1 MFENKDDDKEI
12 NKQEFNTE
20 VEKNEKDKSFDETT
34 DVKTDGGDSNNTPVV
49 EDKIDDKVEDKQ
61 DYIVDVNT
69 VEKSTDEQEKISSQN
84 DITEDTQEQSSEVP
98 NADEQ
103 TQDDKEVKVE
113 ETKED
118 EHTSVDDI
126 EQLKKEVAE
135 FKQKQ
140 FEMEQLKALEVQR
153 QKDAYEFNNVCIALG
168 KALEKTYNDLGIDT
182 SKSLDELRKSDPDKA
197 AKAEQAYQQAM
208 AIQQDVLNK
217 QAIKTQKAIEQI
229 VFNKAGRMIDSFDL
243 TKEQTQKAAEAFIE
257 IINATG
263 LQDLDDDIMAK
274 VEYAVGRAKLRT
286 PKIDKPTVKAEPVA
300 PKAETVTENVTKMV
314 EPENVETIEKDDKQI
329 ENSAPKVD
337 ITAFTEGVAPGV
349 QNFNDS
355 VNVGNV
361 LNKLKDVPHR
371 DRVNF
376 YKTHYSLIQQAMKEE
391 QVKRASERKV

>member
-12 NKQEFNTE
+12 NSQEFTTE
-20 VEKNEKDKSFDETT
+20 IEKDEKDKFFDKTT
-34 DVKTDGGDSNNTPVV
+34 DVKTDGGDSDNAPVV
-49 EDKIDDKVEDKQ
+49 EDNVDNKVGDKQ
-61 DYIVDVNT
+61 DDIVDDNT
-69 VEKSTDEQEKISSQN
+69 TEKSADEQEKISSQD
-84 DITEDTQEQSSEVP
+84 DITKDTQEQSPEVSGT
-98 NADEQ
+98 DKQ
-103 TQDDKEVKVE
+103 TQYEKEAKV
-113 ETKED
+113 ETKE
-118 EHTSVDDI
+118 EHAPVDDI

-153 QKDAYEFNNVCIALG
+153 QKDAYDFNNVCIALG

-229 VFNKAGRMIDSFDL
+229 VFNKAGRMIDSFGL

-274 VEYAVGRAKLRT
+274 VEYAVGRTKLRT
-286 PKIDKPTVKAEPVA
+286 PNVDKPTIKTEPVVT
-300 PKAETVTENVTKMV
+300 KDETATENTTKTV
-314 EPENVETIEKDDKQI
+314 EPEKAEVIEKDDKQI
-329 ENSAPKVD
+329 ENSTPKVD

-361 LNKLKDVPHR
+361 LSKLKDVPHR

-391 QVKRASERKV
+391 QIKRANERKV

>member
-1 MFENKDDDKEI
+1 MFKNKDDDKEI
-12 NKQEFNTE
+12 NNQEFNTE
-20 VEKNEKDKSFDETT
+20 IEKNEKDKSFDEAT
-34 DVKTDGGDSNNTPVV
+34 DVKTDGGDSDNTPVV
-49 EDKIDDKVEDKQ
+49 EDKVNDKVGDKQ
-61 DYIVDVNT
+61 DDIVDANT
-69 VEKSTDEQEKISSQN
+69 VEKSTDEQETVSSQ
-84 DITEDTQEQSSEVP
+84 DDTTKDTQEQSSEVSDT
-98 NADEQ
+98 DEQ
-103 TQDDKEVKVE
+103 AQGEKEVTV
-113 ETKED
+113 ETKE
-118 EHTSVDDI
+118 EHTSVEDI

-153 QKDAYEFNNVCIALG
+153 QKDAYDFNNVCIALG

-229 VFNKAGRMIDSFDL
+229 VFNKAGRMIDSFGL

-286 PKIDKPTVKAEPVA
+286 PKVDKPTIKTEPIT
-300 PKAETVTENVTKMV
+300 PKVETVTDNTTKTI
-314 EPENVETIEKDDKQI
+314 EPDKTETIEKDDKQI
-329 ENSAPKVD
+329 ENSTPKVD

-361 LNKLKDVPHR
+361 LSKLKDVPHR

-391 QVKRASERKV
+391 QVKRANERKV

>member
-1 MFENKDDDKEI
+1 MFENKDDDKEF
-12 NKQEFNTE
+12 NNQEFTTE
-20 VEKNEKDKSFDETT
+20 IEKDEKDKLFDKTT
-34 DVKTDGGDSNNTPVV
+34 DVKTDGGDSNVSSVV
-49 EDKIDDKVEDKQ
+49 ED
-61 DYIVDVNT
+61 IVDDIVGDNQNDITDANT
-69 VEKSTDEQEKISSQN
+69 VEKSTDEQEKISSQS
-84 DITEDTQEQSSEVP
+84 DIAEDTQEQSSEVS
-98 NADEQ
+98 DIDGQ
-103 TQDDKEVKVE
+103 TQNEKEVKVE
-113 ETKED
+113 TKE
-118 EHTSVDDI
+118 ERAPVDDI

-140 FEMEQLKALEVQR
+140 FEMEQLKALEIQR
-153 QKDAYEFNNVCIALG
+153 QKDAYDFNNVCIALG

-217 QAIKTQKAIEQI
+217 QAVKTQKAIEQI
-229 VFNKAGRMIDSFDL
+229 VFNKAGRMIDSFGL

-274 VEYAVGRAKLRT
+274 VEYAVGRTKLRT
-286 PKIDKPTVKAEPVA
+286 PNVDKPAFKTESVVIKD
-300 PKAETVTENVTKMV
+300 ETVTENTTKKV
-314 EPENVETIEKDDKQI
+314 EPEKTETVEKDDKKI
-329 ENSAPKVD
+329 ENSAPKVS

-361 LNKLKDVPHR
+361 LSKLKDVPHKE
-371 DRVNF
+371 RVNF
-376 YKTHYSLIQQAMKEE
+376 YKTHYSLIQRAMKEE
-391 QVKRASERKV
+391 QIKRANERKV

>member
-20 VEKNEKDKSFDETT
+20 VEKNEKDKSFDEAT
-34 DVKTDGGDSNNTPVV
+34 DVKTDGGDSDNTPVV
-49 EDKIDDKVEDKQ
+49 EDKVNDKVGDKQ
-61 DYIVDVNT
+61 DDIVDSNT
-69 VEKSTDEQEKISSQN
+69 VEKSTDEQETVSSQDN
-84 DITEDTQEQSSEVP
+84 TTKDTQEQSSEVSDT
-98 NADEQ
+98 DEQ
-103 TQDDKEVKVE
+103 AQAEKEVTA
-113 ETKED
+113 ETKE
-118 EHTSVDDI
+118 EHTSVEDI

-153 QKDAYEFNNVCIALG
+153 QKDAYDFNNVCIALG

-229 VFNKAGRMIDSFDL
+229 VFNKAGRMIDSFGL

-274 VEYAVGRAKLRT
+274 VEYAVGRTKLRT
-286 PKIDKPTVKAEPVA
+286 PNTDKPTIKTEPVVT
-300 PKAETVTENVTKMV
+300 KDKTVTETTTKTV
-314 EPENVETIEKDDKQI
+314 EPEKAEVVEKDDKQI
-329 ENSAPKVD
+329 ENSTPKVD

-361 LNKLKDVPHR
+361 LSKLKDVPHKE
-371 DRVNF
+371 RVNF

-391 QVKRASERKV
+391 QIKRANERKV

>member
-1 MFENKDDDKEI
+1 MFENKNDDKEI
-12 NKQEFNTE
+12 NNQEFTTE
-20 VEKNEKDKSFDETT
+20 IEKDEKDKFFDKTT
-34 DVKTDGGDSNNTPVV
+34 DVKTGGGDSDDTPVV
-49 EDKIDDKVEDKQ
+49 EDKVDDKVGDKQ
-61 DYIVDVNT
+61 DEVVDANT
-69 VEKSTDEQEKISSQN
+69 VEKSTDEQEKILPRN
-84 DITEDTQEQSSEVP
+84 DITEGAQEQSSEVP
-98 NADEQ
+98 DADKQ

-113 ETKED
+113 TEE
-118 EHTSVDDI
+118 EHTPVDDI

-140 FEMEQLKALEVQR
+140 FEMEQLKTLEVQR

-229 VFNKAGRMIDSFDL
+229 VFSKAGRLIDSFEL
-243 TKEQTQKAAEAFIE
+243 TKEQTNKAAEAFID
-257 IINATG
+257 ILNATG
-263 LQDLDDDIMAK
+263 LADLDDDLMTK
-274 VEYAVGRAKLRT
+274 VEYAVGRVKLRT
-286 PKIDKPTVKAEPVA
+286 PKADKPDTKTEPVMTKTEA
-300 PKAETVTENVTKMV
+300 VTENATKTI
-314 EPENVETIEKDDKQI
+314 EPEKIEAIKKDDKQT
-329 ENSAPKVD
+329 ENSVPKVD
-337 ITAFTEGVAPGV
+337 IAAFTEDVAPGV

-361 LNKLKDVPHR
+361 LSKLKDVPHR

-391 QVKRASERKV
+391 QIKRANERKV

>member
-12 NKQEFNTE
+12 NNQEFNTE
-20 VEKNEKDKSFDETT
+20 IEKDEKDKLFDKTT
-34 DVKTDGGDSNNTPVV
+34 DVRTDGGDSDDTPVV
-49 EDKIDDKVEDKQ
+49 EDKVDDNDEDKQ
-61 DYIVDVNT
+61 DDIVDANT
-69 VEKSTDEQEKISSQN
+69 VEKSTDEQEMVSSQDN
-84 DITEDTQEQSSEVP
+84 TTKDTQEQSSEVSDT
-98 NADEQ
+98 DEQ
-103 TQDDKEVKVE
+103 EQGEKEVTA
-113 ETKED
+113 ETKE
-118 EHTSVDDI
+118 EHTSVEDI

-182 SKSLDELRKSDPDKA
+182 SKSLDELRKSDPGKA

-217 QAIKTQKAIEQI
+217 QALKTQKAIEQI

-263 LQDLDDDIMAK
+263 LQDLDDDIIAK

-286 PKIDKPTVKAEPVA
+286 PKADKPTTKTEPIA
-300 PKAETVTENVTKMV
+300 PKVETVTEDTTKTV
-314 EPENVETIEKDDKQI
+314 ESEKVETIEKDDKQI

-337 ITAFTEGVAPGV
+337 IAAFTEDVAPGV

-391 QVKRASERKV
+391 QVKRANERKV

>member
-1 MFENKDDDKEI
+1 MFENKDDDKEF
-12 NKQEFNTE
+12 NKQEFDTE
-20 VEKNEKDKSFDETT
+20 IEKDEKDKLFDKAT
-34 DVKTDGGDSNNTPVV
+34 DVKTDGGDSDNAPVV
-49 EDKIDDKVEDKQ
+49 EDNVDDKVGDKQ
-61 DYIVDVNT
+61 DDIVGDNT
-69 VEKSTDEQEKISSQN
+69 TEKSTDEQEKVSSQD
-84 DITEDTQEQSSEVP
+84 DISEDTQEQSSEVSDT
-98 NADEQ
+98 DEQ
-103 TQDDKEVKVE
+103 TQDEKEVKNETRE
-113 ETKED
+113 ER
-118 EHTSVDDI
+118 TSVDDI

-153 QKDAYEFNNVCIALG
+153 QKDAYDFNNVCIALG

-217 QAIKTQKAIEQI
+217 QAMKTQKAIEQI
-229 VFNKAGRMIDSFDL
+229 VFNKAGRMIDSFGL

-263 LQDLDDDIMAK
+263 LQDLDDDIMTK
-274 VEYAVGRAKLRT
+274 VEYAVGRTKLRT
-286 PKIDKPTVKAEPVA
+286 PNVDKPTIKTEPVVT
-300 PKAETVTENVTKMV
+300 KDETATENTTKTV
-314 EPENVETIEKDDKQI
+314 EPEKAEVIEKDDKQI
-329 ENSAPKVD
+329 ENSTPKVD

-361 LNKLKDVPHR
+361 LNKLKDVPHKE
-371 DRVNF
+371 RVNF

-391 QVKRASERKV
+391 QIKRANERKV

>member
-12 NKQEFNTE
+12 NNQEFATE
-20 VEKNEKDKSFDETT
+20 IEKDEKDKLFDKTT
-34 DVKTDGGDSNNTPVV
+34 DVKTDGGDSDDTPVV
-49 EDKIDDKVEDKQ
+49 EDKVDDKVGDKQ
-61 DYIVDVNT
+61 DDIVDVGT
-69 VEKSTDEQEKISSQN
+69 AEKSTDEQEKISSQN
-84 DITEDTQEQSSEVP
+84 DITENAQEQSSEVP
-98 NADEQ
+98 NTDEQ
-103 TQDDKEVKVE
+103 TQDEKEVEVE
-113 ETKED
+113 TEEEQTP
-118 EHTSVDDI
+118 VDDI

-153 QKDAYEFNNVCIALG
+153 QKDAYDFNNVCIALG

-229 VFNKAGRMIDSFDL
+229 VFNKAGRMIDSFGL

-274 VEYAVGRAKLRT
+274 VEYAVGRTKLRT
-286 PKIDKPTVKAEPVA
+286 PNVDKPAIKSEPAVT
-300 PKAETVTENVTKMV
+300 KDKTVTENTTKTI
-314 EPENVETIEKDDKQI
+314 EPEKSETIEKDDKQT
-329 ENSAPKVD
+329 ESSTPKVD

-361 LNKLKDVPHR
+361 LNKLKDVPHKE
-371 DRVNF
+371 RVNF

-391 QVKRASERKV
+391 QVKRANERKV